1 MSFIRR
7 AFNLSYRDSKSS
19 TIFSKFKNINNN
31 SNNINFNNFKSQFKR
46 SYHFNSTF
54 KRPNLSKSKW
64 NAFDELKLFSYTS
77 HLAFFMLL
85 PPIIQMYTTKVE
97 VTRDDT
103 IDESPF
109 TCVNSNNGLIIRN
122 INFLDI
128 IQTEKNKLIN
138 LYSNNTNSYD
148 KSDNKLT
155 NDIINNSI
163 NNQDSNS
170 NSNNHSNNNNDIKIN
185 DLDCKLKLIDDNYN
199 LLNNKLI
206 TNNQYISRMENL
218 TDEIISINYRM
229 KFSKNEIINNS
240 IMKIFDQLHKLRLYK
255 VELNLFKRL
264 LTSFK
269 DSNNKIL
276 NIKYKIIQN
285 YELKKNINLIN
296 KKHKGN
302 KKYKR
307 IIKHKNE
314 NINSDILPPVKELME
329 VSIWLKSYVENFERF
344 AQLVQMFAINN
355 QSKNEFYSLF
365 KIGFKS
371 KDVCEKLQN
380 PEQRYGLISILK
392 GFNKEKEALMLS
404 NKMKRLTTS
413 N

>member
-1 MSFIRR
+1 MSFIKR
-7 AFNLSYRDSKSS
+7 AFNLSYRGSKFS
-19 TIFSKFKNINNN
+19 IFSNFKNINNN
-31 SNNINFNNFKSQFKR
+31 FNSQFKR

-97 VTRDDT
+97 VIRDDT

-109 TCVNSNNGLIIRN
+109 ACVNSNNGLIIRN
-122 INFLDI
+122 INFIDI
-128 IQTEKNKLIN
+128 IQIEKNKLIN
-138 LYSNNTNSYD
+138 LYSNNSDNSD
-148 KSDNKLT
+148 NNNNNKSDNKLDY
-155 NDIINNSI
+155 DITKLNN
-163 NNQDSNS
+163 
-170 NSNNHSNNNNDIKIN
+170 NNNNDKKLNNDYKIN
-185 DLDCKLKLIDDNYN
+185 DLNYKLKLIEDNYN

-206 TNNQYISRMENL
+206 NNNQYISRIEYL
-218 TDEIISINYRM
+218 ADEIISINYRT
-229 KFSKNEIINNS
+229 KFKNNEIINNS

-255 VELNLFKRL
+255 IELNLFKRL

-285 YELKKNINLIN
+285 YEFKKNKGYKMRKFIKNKINIERIPPIN
-296 KKHKGN
+296 
-302 KKYKR
+302 
-307 IIKHKNE
+307 
-314 NINSDILPPVKELME
+314 ELME
-329 VSIWLKSYVENFERF
+329 ISIWLKSYIKNFERF

-365 KIGFKS
+365 KIGFES

-392 GFNKEKEALMLS
+392 GFNKDKEAMILS
-404 NKMKRLTTS
+404 NKMKKILT
-413 N
+413 NN